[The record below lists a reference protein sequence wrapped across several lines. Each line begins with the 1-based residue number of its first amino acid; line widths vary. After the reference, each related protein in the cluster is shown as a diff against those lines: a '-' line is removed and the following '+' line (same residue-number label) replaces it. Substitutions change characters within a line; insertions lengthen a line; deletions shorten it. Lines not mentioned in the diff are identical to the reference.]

1 MCQRHMYIVNR
12 RLRSGSDGRRTQL
25 TTHRRVPEVRVSHQ
39 PHPTTTHIATARRQ
53 QQATMCRRHMY
64 IGNRRLRSG
73 SDGRRTQL
81 SSPHRVPEVR
91 ISHQQKR
98 FSQLPC
104 VAVGRTTYY
113 IMLYYLLFAIHG
125 MLSGKQSIL
134 HQRHYSHRTHATRH
148 RSDVRAM
155 RSHMFK
161 VHIAVQLKSTL
172 RLS

>member
-1 MCQRHMYIVNR
+1 MSV
-12 RLRSGSDGRRTQL
+12 
-25 TTHRRVPEVRVSHQ
+25 Q
-39 PHPTTTHIATARRQ
+39 PKQKPKRGCLIQQAAPFSFFSPHTTTHAPHIPANHAPAASCPGGAGINITHDRRCAPQSWVTSHPTSRRAGGTRITQTTILPTAT
-53 QQATMCRRHMY
+53 
-64 IGNRRLRSG
+64 LG
-73 SDGRRTQL
+73 SWENHL
-81 SSPHRVPEVR
+81 
-91 ISHQQKR
+91 
-98 FSQLPC
+98 L
-104 VAVGRTTYY
+104 Y
-113 IMLYYLLFAIHG
+113 MLYYLLFAIHG